1 MESVNN
7 SKPGF
12 FVQGRFLY
20 TKDNEK
26 VILRGVNHMFI
37 WTDREG
43 KSIPEIAKTGANC
56 VRIVWNMHGRISDLY
71 RLVDESIVNNMIPIV
86 ELHDA
91 TGQWSRLP
99 ELVNFW
105 TREDAMQLIL
115 DHQEYLLVNI
125 GNEVGGEEERPEE
138 FYEAYASAV
147 TRMRAAGIRV
157 PLIIDADNW
166 GQSSTNNLNE
176 GNRLLAADPE
186 HNLIFDIHM

>member
-71 RLVDESIVNNMIPIV
+71 HIVDESIVNSMIPIV

-91 TGQWSRLP
+91 TGQWTRLP
-99 ELVNFW
+99 ELVNF
-105 TREDAMQLIL
+105 
-115 DHQEYLLVNI
+115 
-125 GNEVGGEEERPEE
+125 
-138 FYEAYASAV
+138 
-147 TRMRAAGIRV
+147 
-157 PLIIDADNW
+157 
-166 GQSSTNNLNE
+166 
-176 GNRLLAADPE
+176 
-186 HNLIFDIHM
+186 